1 MLNQLCSAILAH
13 RLPLGCLFLL
23 SMLVGCSGHPNA
35 ASQAETGA
43 RSASGPV
50 RVVCTTGMV
59 ADLVKNVGGKWVAV
73 SALMGEGIDP
83 HLYKPSTGDVAKLEQ
98 AEVIFY
104 SGLHLEGKM
113 GELFE
118 HLARRK
124 RVFAISA
131 EIPHADLLKVGAEQ
145 FDPHIWFDVK
155 LWSRCTG
162 LVAREL
168 SKLDPTHA
176 ADYQIQATLFQQQ
189 LHELDTFCREQLALV
204 PEPRRVLVTAH
215 DAFSYFGRAYHIEVK
230 AIQGV
235 STDSEAGVRE
245 INELVEFIAQRQVKA
260 VFVETSVDPRNVRA
274 LIEGCAARGHA
285 VTVGGS
291 LYSDAMGAADS
302 PEGTYVGMVRK
313 NVSLM
318 VAALK

>member
-1 MLNQLCSAILAH
+1 MACLILLTA
-13 RLPLGCLFLL
+13 
-23 SMLVGCSGHPNA
+23 LVGCSGSTAPRNEA
-35 ASQAETGA
+35 GP
-43 RSASGPV
+43 RSSSSPV

-59 ADLVKNVGGKWVAV
+59 ADIVKNVGGKWVTV
-73 SALMGEGIDP
+73 EALMGEGVDP
-83 HLYKPSTGDVAKLEQ
+83 HLYKPSTGDVSKLEQ
-98 AEVIFY
+98 AEAIFY

-118 HLARRK
+118 HLAQRK
-124 RVFAISA
+124 RVFAITDDIPRA
-131 EIPHADLLKVGAEQ
+131 ELLNVGGEQ
-145 FDPHIWFDVK
+145 FDPHVWFDVK
-155 LWSRCTG
+155 LWSQSTA
-162 LVAREL
+162 LVEREL
-168 SKLDPTHA
+168 SKLDPAHA
-176 ADYQIQATLFQQQ
+176 ADYQSQATLYREQ
-189 LHELDTFCREQLALV
+189 LEELDRTCREQLAQV
-204 PEPRRVLVTAH
+204 PQPRRVLVTAH
-215 DAFSYFGRAYHIEVK
+215 DAFSYFGRAYHVEVK

-245 INELVEFIAQRQVKA
+245 INELVEFIALRQVKA

-291 LYSDAMGAADS
+291 LYSDAMGAADT

-313 NVSLM
+313 NVSLI